1 MLSDSKVI
9 EIFYMA
15 DDFCNFFNKTVKKH
29 SIEDGKKHR
38 DKLHRLLRIY
48 HPYRLNMTNKR

>member
-9 EIFYMA
+9 DMFYMA
-15 DDFCNFFNKTVKKH
+15 DDFCKFFNETVKKH

-38 DKLHRLLRIY
+38 NKPSRLLTSSLY
-48 HPYRLNMTNKR
+48 F

>member
-15 DDFCNFFNKTVKKH
+15 DDFCNFFNETVKKH

-38 DKLHRLLRIY
+38 NKPSRLSDAEMITILIMFR
-48 HPYRLNMTNKR
+48 